1 MLNYEIKN
9 KQILEAVKEELKIR
23 GVKPSAT
30 EENNGSTW
38 EIIIAPSIES
48 HCDEETIAKIIANAI
63 IHHQEQ
69 SPKDDDKIYGYRVIS
84 TPSTTTSKIISVDD
98 KSSDIDQPYIFI
110 KKKNSDPNKSDFLIH
125 RLQTPYTID
134 HPPTKQTEESNK
146 ANLYFVILSALGLPQ
161 KKCSPF
167 RFIFKL
173 KQTLK
178 KSKKASESV

>member
-1 MLNYEIKN
+1 MFNYEIKN

-48 HCDEETIAKIIANAI
+48 QSDKESVAKIIANAI

-69 SPKDDDKIYGYRVIS
+69 SPKDDDKIYGYRVTS
-84 TPSTTTSKIISVDD
+84 TPSTTTSNTISID

-161 KKCSPF
+161 KKYSPF

-178 KSKKASESV
+178 KSKKASESA